1 MYEYSKVINGISKY
15 IDTEIISNINGW
27 QKWVVGSGI
36 GLALSNSSN
45 LFNTLKQNQVV
56 KMLDIIDENEKI
68 NVDKIYR
75 EMKKQAKKS
84 SITFEVPMLGSLTL
98 NEQDVDRLYELIKE
112 V

>member
-56 KMLDIIDENEKI
+56 TPTCLP
-68 NVDKIYR
+68 
-75 EMKKQAKKS
+75 S
-84 SITFEVPMLGSLTL
+84 G
-98 NEQDVDRLYELIKE
+98 
-112 V
+112 